1 MTSGSF
7 VFVGGRIATQVRSR
21 PWADAVVVQGDRIAY
36 VGDEAGAREHAP
48 VGAEV
53 VDLHGG
59 VLLPGF
65 VDGHDHLTSLAGV
78 LNAGVNLNGIAE
90 PQELLDAIDAYAKA
104 NPDLAVIRGK
114 GFLPTTFPGMSARRE
129 MLDAIVPDRPVAI
142 LSFDIHDCWFNTA
155 AMTAAGID
163 RNTPDPDPG
172 SQYFVRD
179 ADGTPT
185 GYCLEGANVLVLGGL
200 GEFEV
205 DRNRELQKLTLDPA
219 PSWGITT
226 MFEAGI
232 ILGRNVDA
240 EPVYAELV
248 ERDQRGELPI
258 RISGTFWSREA
269 TDDPH
274 ELVAHLRDWNARYR
288 SENLTIS
295 TLKIWSDGTML
306 SGGSL
311 LLEPYEDDPHSCGH
325 MHIPGPEITGM
336 IEATHLA
343 GFDVHIHVEGDGS
356 LRTVLDAIEQV
367 QNRHGRGA
375 RRHTVCHNTWVHPDD
390 LRRFVDLGVVAN
402 VTPMWGTDFDGGTMD
417 AYTSRMG
424 EHRVRTRSMPYG
436 DLVRSGAVVT
446 YGADCPGVRIEEIP
460 PLKQIEAA
468 VTRRRPGHPE
478 DRAYLPDQR
487 VSVHDA
493 VRAYT
498 ANGAYQLHLEDE
510 IGTIEVGKRADLVAL
525 GADLFAVPDH
535 EIHQVPVLQTLFGGR
550 VTHDAR

>member
-1 MTSGSF
+1 MGADSF
-7 VFVGGRIATQVRSR
+7 VVVGGRISTMVRGR
-21 PWADAVVVQGDRIAY
+21 PWADAVVVTGDRIAY
-36 VGDEAGAREHAP
+36 VGDEAGARAAAP
-48 VGAEV
+48 TGAEV
-53 VDLHGG
+53 VDLGGG
-59 VLLPGF
+59 VLIPGF
-65 VDGHDHLTSLAGV
+65 VDSHDHLTSLAGI
-78 LNAGVNLNGIAE
+78 LNAGVNLNGISE
-90 PQELLDAIDAYAKA
+90 PQDLLDAIEAYAKA

-114 GFLPTTFPGMSARRE
+114 GFLPTSFPGMSARRE

-179 ADGTPT
+179 EDGTPT

-205 DRNRELQKLTLDPA
+205 DRNRDLQKLTLDPA

-226 MFEAGI
+226 MFEAGV
-232 ILGRNVDA
+232 ILGRNVDS
-240 EPVYAELV
+240 EPVYAQLV
-248 ERDQRGELPI
+248 ERDHRGELPI
-258 RISGTFWSREA
+258 RISGSFWSREA

-288 SENLTIS
+288 SENLSIS
-295 TLKIWSDGTML
+295 TMKIWSDGTML

-311 LLEPYEDDPHSCGH
+311 LLEPYADDPTSCGH

-343 GFDVHIHVEGDGS
+343 GFDVHVHVEGDGS
-356 LRTVLDAIEQV
+356 LRTVLDAIEHV
-367 QNRHGRGA
+367 QNAHGRG
-375 RRHTVCHNTWVHPDD
+375 RHRHTICHNTWVHPDD
-390 LRRFVDLGVVAN
+390 LHRFVEQGIVAN

-417 AYTSRMG
+417 AYTARMG

-510 IGTIEVGKRADLVAL
+510 IGTVEVGKKADLVAL

-535 EIHQVPVLQTLFGGR
+535 EIHDVPVMATLFGGR
-550 VTHDAR
+550 LTHDAR

>member
-1 MTSGSF
+1 MTSDSF
-7 VFVGGRIATQVRSR
+7 VFVGGRVATMVRGR
-21 PWADAVVVQGDRIAY
+21 PWADAVVVQGGRIAY
-36 VGDEAGAREHAP
+36 VGDESGAREHAP
-48 VGAEV
+48 AGAEV
-53 VDLHGG
+53 VDLGGG
-59 VLLPGF
+59 VLIPGF
-65 VDGHDHLTSLAGV
+65 VDAHDHLTSLAGV

-90 PQELLDAIDAYAKA
+90 PQALLDAIEAYAKA

-163 RNTPDPDPG
+163 RSTPDPDPG

-185 GYCLEGANVLVLGGL
+185 GYCLEGANVVVLGGL

-205 DRNRELQKLTLDPA
+205 DRNRDLQRLTLDPA

-226 MFEAGI
+226 MFEAGV

-248 ERDQRGELPI
+248 ERDHRGELPI

-269 TDDPH
+269 TDDPQ

-288 SENLTIS
+288 SENLSIS

-336 IEATHLA
+336 IEATHVA
-343 GFDVHIHVEGDGS
+343 GFDVHVHVEGDGS

-367 QNRHGRGA
+367 QARHGRGD

-390 LRRFVDLGVVAN
+390 LHRFVDLGIVAN

-417 AYTSRMG
+417 AYTARMG

-460 PLKQIEAA
+460 PLTQIEAA